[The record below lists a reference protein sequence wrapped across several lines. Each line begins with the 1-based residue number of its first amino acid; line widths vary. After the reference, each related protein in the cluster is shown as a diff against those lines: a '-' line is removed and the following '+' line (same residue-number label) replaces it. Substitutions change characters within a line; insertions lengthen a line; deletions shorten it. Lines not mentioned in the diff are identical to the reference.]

1 MSKAAR
7 VSRFVADVCLMD
19 YELLRYSASLRAQVV
34 MMFGI
39 YATGVTVS
47 SAQGTKT
54 ADSNINENQNL
65 INWFRGALKQWD
77 SHKHHYCKDN
87 KSIEVAL
94 CVQAVSHVIIHGRR
108 ELKQRNLEYIFALFY
123 HCLFERFTPISIVPA
138 VKIVLTIKK
147 VHRVEA

>member
-1 MSKAAR
+1 
-7 VSRFVADVCLMD
+7 MD
-19 YELLRYSASLRAQVV
+19 FELLRYSASLRAQVV

-65 INWFRGALKQWD
+65 ISWFRDALLKWD
-77 SHKHHYCKDN
+77 SQKHHYCKDN

-94 CVQAVSHVIIHGRR
+94 CVQAVSQVIIHGRR
-108 ELKQRNLEYIFALFY
+108 ELKQRNLEYVFDFIF
-123 HCLFERFTPISIVPA
+123 
-138 VKIVLTIKK
+138 
-147 VHRVEA
+147 